1 MYEGFSY
8 RKYMTSKSMQSYW
21 TCTLRGCKA
30 KATMKPD
37 GWFSL
42 TKYTHNHEPN
52 YEEMERKAI
61 ISEVGGGGDEKKE
74 EKENFSNKGKL

>member
-1 MYEGFSY
+1 
-8 RKYMTSKSMQSYW
+8 MTSKSQQSYW

-52 YEEMERKAI
+52 YEEMQKKEI
-61 ISEVGGGGDEKKE
+61 ISEVFTCKI
-74 EKENFSNKGKL
+74 SL